1 VKGLQLAAIA
11 EALSLSPDHGS
22 FKDIEVKG
30 GYSSDLLSDVMGKA
44 AAKSIWVTNQIHPN
58 VIAVASL
65 IDAAAVIIAGGIQPE
80 EGTLKKAEEV
90 GIPLFTTDLPAFEVV
105 GQLYQLGVRGTVRSA

>member
-1 VKGLQLAAIA
+1 MQLAAIV
-11 EALSLSPDHGS
+11 EALSLSSEQDS
-22 FKDIEVKG
+22 IEDIEVTG

-65 IDAAAVIIAGGIQPE
+65 IDAAAVIIAGGLEPE
-80 EGTLKKAEEV
+80 EGTLRKAEEV
-90 GIPLFTTDLPAFEVV
+90 RMPLFTTDLPAFEVV
-105 GQLYQLGVRGTVRSA
+105 GQLYQLGVRGTVRGA

>member
-1 VKGLQLAAIA
+1 MQLAAIV

-44 AAKSIWVTNQIHPN
+44 AVKSIWVTNQIHPN

-105 GQLYQLGVRGTVRSA
+105 GQLYQLGVRGTVRGA